1 MVVCLHASNNLRN
14 ELYLGHAADFVSRLF
29 SFGDAGVP
37 FFFVLSGFIVTRV
50 HLPDFDH
57 PARVKGYLLKRAARI
72 YPVYWLVF
80 ALSYAAASMLPHTR
94 VVLPHDALTL
104 IKSLLLLPQVP
115 TAPGDTGAP
124 VVFVAWTL
132 QHEMA
137 FYAVMALALVR
148 RWLLCL
154 PVALYVLNRQWH
166 AFGDGMLQHFFSNDL
181 VILLAMG
188 AGLAMLTRT
197 RRPMR
202 HARALCL
209 CAALAFMALAVWD
222 MQTFGGPRAH
232 WRVLAYGLVSA
243 ATIWGL
249 VRMEDGGWALS
260 PDHLLVRLGNASYAL
275 YLIHIPVLSPL
286 GKLVTAVF
294 TQTGAHHT
302 ALATPLILA
311 ATLLMVAA
319 CCVVAWWFHRRVE
332 QPITRSL
339 TRRIAQW
346 TTTGKPVVKAGMALA
361 TAQ

>member
-14 ELYLGHAADFVSRLF
+14 ELYLGHAADFVARLF

-50 HLPDFDH
+50 HLQDFDH
-57 PARVKGYLLKRAARI
+57 PARVKGYLLKRATRI

-80 ALSYAAASMLPHTR
+80 ALTCAAASLLPHTR

-104 IKSLLLLPQVP
+104 IKSLLLLPQAP
-115 TAPGDTGAP
+115 SAPGDTGAP

-132 QHEMA
+132 QYEMA

-148 RWLLCL
+148 RWLLCV

-166 AFGDGMLQHFFSNDL
+166 AFGDGMLQHFFTNDL

-188 AGLAMLTRT
+188 AALAMLTRT
-197 RRPMR
+197 RRPMQ
-202 HARALCL
+202 HALPLCL

-222 MQTFGGPRAH
+222 MQTFGDPDYH
-232 WRVLAYGLVSA
+232 WRVLAYGVVSA

-260 PDHLLVRLGNASYAL
+260 PDHLLVRLGNASYVL

-286 GKLVTAVF
+286 CKLVKAAF
-294 TQTGAHHT
+294 MHTGAHQT
-302 ALATPLILA
+302 ALATPLILG
-311 ATLLMVAA
+311 ATLLMVLASCA
-319 CCVVAWWFHRRVE
+319 VAWLFHRHVE
-332 QPITRSL
+332 QPITRWL
-339 TRRIAQW
+339 NQVINRNG
-346 TTTGKPVVKAGMALA
+346 GK
-361 TAQ
+361 